1 MKDTMKKQTK
11 RTMQG
16 LNLSSYA
23 NTQQTFSA
31 LITMQ
36 ATESTIELDM
46 MAVRDGAVKRAFL
59 ADKVLL
65 RITQSRRE
73 RKSIASVCQDGVY
86 DARKEG

>member
-1 MKDTMKKQTK
+1 MKETMKKQTK

-16 LNLSSYA
+16 LNLQSYA
-23 NTQQTFSA
+23 NTQQTFNA

-46 MAVRDGAVKRAFL
+46 LKVRDGAVKLAFL

-73 RKSIASVCQDGVY
+73 RKHIAATCEGNVF
-86 DARKEG
+86 DARKEA